1 MLDRVQPPGR
11 LRAVAAFAASLV
23 LFGLAASAQAGP
35 YECRARI
42 GKEAKILLGLGS
54 RFVDQCHK
62 QRDRVCAANSMRG
75 ECNILDSANV
85 DPQSKYQ
92 DREAKSLSL
101 INADCTGSPVLANYP
116 DGVQVDVLD
125 KIVEEL
131 TGNSQVSLGD
141 EDLLCS
147 KGVVACHR
155 AIAQARSTVIKEV
168 ITDSVKC
175 QRDLDRNASTFGA
188 ISAACLD
195 AGDRTSASAKLKVT
209 KNCTGVALADV
220 GSCSSTLSSLDDC
233 VVDSAVATGQ
243 DLAKAVYG
251 APEGCGDGT
260 VSVNEQCDDGNTLS
274 GDGCNGGC
282 ELEGNTCS
290 YSGPGAGT
298 GTRLVTVSIN
308 TPEPLAGV
316 QISVD
321 YPQLESGIPG
331 IGTSS
336 VVQGRFVPLQT
347 AGLAALNDNQDT
359 DAIVGM
365 VNVVDLFNSG
375 PLFSIAFDN
384 CVQLSQNLCNRNQQV
399 FGCGGR
405 CRLPNGTGG
414 SGTVCLD
421 ASSCL
426 GGEICDYGDPL
437 VCSPGTNLPFGPGPQ
452 AGCCPGDNACISQTN
467 ITGCAV
473 SDPVDANGQ
482 PVSGVT
488 CFVTVVEQP

>member
-11 LRAVAAFAASLV
+11 MRAVAAFAASLV
-23 LFGLAASAQAGP
+23 LFGLAASAHAGP

-42 GKEAKILLGLGS
+42 GKEARILLGLGS

-62 QRDRVCAANSMRG
+62 KRDRVCATNSMRG

-85 DPQSKYQ
+85 DPQSKYAE
-92 DREAKSLSL
+92 REAKALGL
-101 INADCTGSPVLANYP
+101 INGDCTGSPVLANYP
-116 DGVQVDVLD
+116 DGVQVNVLD
-125 KIVEEL
+125 KIVEEV

-141 EDLLCS
+141 EDLLCA

-168 ITDSVKC
+168 IADSVKC
-175 QRDLDRNASTFGA
+175 QRDLDRNASSFGA
-188 ISAACLD
+188 ISASCLD
-195 AGDRTSASAKLKVT
+195 TGDRTSAGAKQKVT
-209 KNCTGVALADV
+209 KNCTGVPLGDV
-220 GSCSSTLSSLDDC
+220 GSCSSTLASLDDC

-274 GDGCNGGC
+274 GDGCNGSC

-290 YSGPGAGT
+290 YSGAFAGT

-308 TPEPLAGV
+308 TPEPVAGLQV
-316 QISVD
+316 SVD

-331 IGTSS
+331 VGTSS
-336 VVQGRFVPLQT
+336 VVQGRFQALQ
-347 AGLAALNDNQDT
+347 AASLSALNDNNNT
-359 DAIVGM
+359 DAIVGL
-365 VNVVDLFNSG
+365 VNVVAPFNSG
-375 PLFSIAFDN
+375 PLFSISFDN

-405 CRLPNGTGG
+405 CRTTPTSPAGGVCFADTDCTTGQF
-414 SGTVCLD
+414 
-421 ASSCL
+421 
-426 GGEICDYGDPL
+426 CDVGDPL

-452 AGCCPGDNACISQTN
+452 AGCCPADNACFSQAQ

-473 SDPVDANGQ
+473 TDPVDANGQ
-482 PVSGVT
+482 PIAGVT
-488 CFVTVVEQP
+488 CSVTVVEQP